1 MNRILEFIDGVS
13 SVAQIAQLADT
24 DLSLTRKAIAHLLYY
39 RCVLLL
45 DIFQFSAIYAPT
57 AEIGAFV
64 EDEDMQEEAVRYV
77 SIGHYRLYTDLE
89 LDGSSKEQWTMWKL
103 RQESGVIDKATLIQL
118 YTSLRQGLSLKNWCL
133 EHNTDLKGIDVRRFI
148 TFGIIRGFLYRVHKY
163 VIADG
168 ATLAGEQEQR
178 RYHEDWGYVA
188 DPDSR
193 RPSRTTSEMGK
204 ETLPLAKFLDGM
216 HCFDEICTELQL
228 SEKKVL
234 EKIRGA
240 YRNVQ
245 IIHR

>member
-1 MNRILEFIDGVS
+1 MTRILPFIDGIS

-45 DIFQFSAIYAPT
+45 DIFQFNAIYAPT

-64 EDEDMQEEAVRYV
+64 EDEETQEEAVRYI
-77 SIGHYRLYTDLE
+77 SIGHYRPFVDLE
-89 LDGSSKEQWTMWKL
+89 LDSSGKEKWTTWKSG
-103 RQESGVIDKATLIQL
+103 QESSVIDKTTLVQL

-133 EHNTDLKGIDVRRFI
+133 EHSTKLKGIDVRRFI

-163 VIADG
+163 VIADSAALG
-168 ATLAGEQEQR
+168 GEQEQAKN
-178 RYHEDWGYVA
+178 HEDFGHVA
-188 DPDSR
+188 DPESR
-193 RPSRTTSEMGK
+193 RPSRAMSDMGK

-228 SEKKVL
+228 SEKKLL
-234 EKIRGA
+234 EKIRGT
-240 YRNVQ
+240 YGNVH

>member
-24 DLSLTRKAIAHLLYY
+24 DLNLTRKAIAHLLYY

-45 DIFQFSAIYAPT
+45 DIFQFNAIYAPT

-64 EDEDMQEEAVRYV
+64 EDEEAQEEAVRYV
-77 SIGHYRLYTDLE
+77 SIGHYRLYADLE
-89 LDGSSKEQWTMWKL
+89 LDSSSKEQWTTWKSG
-103 RQESGVIDKATLIQL
+103 QESGVIDKATLVQL
-118 YTSLRQGLSLKNWCL
+118 YTSLRQGLSLKNWCH
-133 EHNTDLKGIDVRRFI
+133 EHNAQLKGIDVRRFI

-168 ATLAGEQEQR
+168 AKLAGEQEQG

-188 DPDSR
+188 DPESR
-193 RPSRTTSEMGK
+193 RPSRATSEMGK

-228 SEKKVL
+228 SEKKLL

-245 IIHR
+245 VIHR